1 MALYSYECPACKFRS
16 ARIHTL
22 KNGEKELC
30 PICLNVMKRDLPR
43 LANPR
48 FKGSGFYETDYK
60 KGKLHPMDL
69 KTAVGEALVK
79 KLEPA
84 RKHFSKPKLKKIVE
98 KMKSLTIT
106 R

>member
-60 KGKLHPMDL
+60 KGK
-69 KTAVGEALVK
+69 K
-79 KLEPA
+79 K
-84 RKHFSKPKLKKIVE
+84 
-98 KMKSLTIT
+98 
-106 R
+106 